1 MKCYP
6 YMNCQQPLLLGPQG
20 NCASGEG
27 AGDIDEALV
36 AAAAKVQGNI
46 AFCLNKRPFNKD
58 IKLSHDIKQ
67 SCIGDDFLPGVTSV
81 APHVVTQL
89 LLDAVDKF
97 TRALRLLQ
105 GVTATQGDWR
115 LIIGDDLHQF
125 VKGAF
130 LPTLEI
136 PRLGIVATWA
146 MVIAASQ
153 IN

>member
-1 MKCYP
+1 
-6 YMNCQQPLLLGPQG
+6 MNCPQPLLLGPQG

-27 AGDIDEALV
+27 AGDVDEALV
-36 AAAAKVQGNI
+36 AAAAKVQGDV
-46 AFCLNKRPFNKD
+46 ALCLDKWPLDKD

-67 SCIGDDFLPGVTSV
+67 GPIGNNFLPRVASV
-81 APHVVTQL
+81 APHVVTQF
-89 LLDAVDKF
+89 LLDAMDER
-97 TRALRLLQ
+97 TRALGLLQ

-130 LPTLEI
+130 FPTLEI
-136 PRLGIVATWA
+136 PRLGIVATRA